1 MDTRAKTL
9 PMILLG
15 SLIFFS
21 VGAVAQSTAAPSPVT
36 GKDADNTSTNV
47 RDRGNS
53 MTPMDQSNN
62 KADIQVAAA
71 VRSAIV
77 ADHSLSTKA
86 HNVKLVANNGAVI
99 LRGPVDSDAEKTKVE
114 QIAKGIAGVTSV
126 DNNLDV
132 KTTNH

>member
-1 MDTRAKTL
+1 MDTRANTL
-9 PMILLG
+9 PMIFLG
-15 SLIFFS
+15 SLLIFS

-47 RDRGNS
+47 RDRGNA
-53 MTPMDQSNN
+53 MTPIDQSNS